1 MDQRRE
7 EGETLPRTGRCV
19 LDANMKPHPALFPDT
34 DPNAEAVLIELLR
47 HTPAWRKL
55 QMVDQMNQAVRALTL
70 SGLRQRY
77 PDAGAGELDRRLAD
91 LFLGPGLAAQVYG
104 PLDPL
109 DGPERADVV

>member
-1 MDQRRE
+1 M
-7 EGETLPRTGRCV
+7 PRTGRCV
-19 LDANMKPHPALFPDT
+19 SDANMMPHAALFPDT

-70 SGLRQRY
+70 SGLRERH
-77 PDAGAGELDRRLAD
+77 PDAGPGELDRRLAD

-104 PLDPL
+104 PLV
-109 DGPERADVV
+109 GSERADVV